1 MTCQQYKTH
10 DFGRYYCICMQRG
23 SCKSISKCLL
33 QRMLRNHL
41 FFSFLGGTIDRSSA
55 VCDLSDLETL
65 LLTGQCL
72 QPVSTVQ
79 FINTQEDLQENAW
92 YLHGKKNESC
102 VHSAYESRYNLFF
115 LAFIFIYF
123 QLFSFKIYK
132 ITFPIFVIV

>member
-92 YLHGKKNESC
+92 YLHGKKMNLVYIQHMSQGIIC
-102 VHSAYESRYNLFF
+102 FSQHSYSSISN
-115 LAFIFIYF
+115 YF
-123 QLFSFKIYK
+123 HLKYIKLPFQYL
-132 ITFPIFVIV
+132 